1 MMQLHLYYAK
11 TENVGY
17 NMESPNLKYILE
29 TLLED
34 QPKPLSKQEKQAF
47 IEQVRRFSELGD
59 SVYGKGDL
67 EQLTTRVRDIINKAD
82 QIASESGD
90 WFDGVTVKRHMKN
103 LNDSY
108 KVFEATA
115 KEMNML
121 QQRLSAAYE
130 DIAQGLSKYFDV
142 Q

>member
-1 MMQLHLYYAK
+1 MQLHLYYVK
-11 TENVGY
+11 MENVGY
-17 NMESPNLKYILE
+17 NMKTPNLKYILE

-34 QPKPLSKQEKQAF
+34 QPTPLSKQEKQEF
-47 IEQVRRFSELGD
+47 IDQVKRFSELGD

-108 KVFEATA
+108 KVFESTA

>member
-1 MMQLHLYYAK
+1 MR
-11 TENVGY
+11 
-17 NMESPNLKYILE
+17 NLKFILE
-29 TLLED
+29 TLLDE
-34 QPKPLSKQEKQAF
+34 QPQPLSKEEKSAF
-47 IEQVRRFSELGD
+47 IQQVQNFSSMSD

-67 EQLTTRVRDIINKAD
+67 EQLTQRVHDIIEKAEK
-82 QIASESGD
+82 IATEKGD
-90 WFDGVTVKRHMKN
+90 WFDSVTVKRHMKN

-115 KEMNML
+115 KEMKML

-142 Q
+142 N

>member
-1 MMQLHLYYAK
+1 MMQLHLYYVK

-17 NMESPNLKYILE
+17 NMNTPNLKMILE

-34 QPKPLSKQEKQAF
+34 QPTPLSKQEKQEF
-47 IEQVRRFSELGD
+47 INQVKRFSELGD
-59 SVYGKGDL
+59 SVYGKSDL

-108 KVFEATA
+108 KVFESTA

-130 DIAQGLSKYFDV
+130 DIAQSLSKYFDV
-142 Q
+142 N

>member
-1 MMQLHLYYAK
+1 MN
-11 TENVGY
+11 T
-17 NMESPNLKYILE
+17 PNLKFLLE

-34 QPKPLSKQEKQAF
+34 QPQPLSKEDKTAF
-47 IEQVRRFSELGD
+47 VQQVQRFSEMGD

-67 EQLTTRVRDIINKAD
+67 EELTQRVHDIINKAE
-82 QIASESGD
+82 QIATEKGD
-90 WFDGVTVKRHMKN
+90 WFDNVTVKRHMKQ
-103 LNDSY
+103 LQDSY

-130 DIAQGLSKYFDV
+130 DIAQGLNKYFDV

>member
-1 MMQLHLYYAK
+1 MN
-11 TENVGY
+11 T
-17 NMESPNLKYILE
+17 PNLKFLLE

-34 QPKPLSKQEKQAF
+34 QPQPLSKEDKTAF
-47 IEQVRRFSELGD
+47 VQQVQRFSEMGD

-67 EQLTTRVRDIINKAD
+67 EELTQRVHDIINKAD
-82 QIASESGD
+82 QIATEKGD
-90 WFDGVTVKRHMKN
+90 WFDNVTVKRHMKDLQN
-103 LNDSY
+103 AY

-115 KEMNML
+115 KEMNAL

-130 DIAQGLSKYFDV
+130 DIAQGLNKYFDV